1 MGVMMNRVV
10 IGITAKM
17 PILHGL
23 GCTQDF
29 RLFKM
34 RPKMDLANLTLQ

>member
-17 PILHGL
+17 PVLHSL
-23 GCTQDF
+23 GCTQDL
-29 RLFKM
+29 RLLKM
-34 RPKMDLANLTLQ
+34 RPKMNLANFTLQ